1 MANVMLIIAAAI
13 WGFNFFF
20 QKIAGQYVEPFTFM
34 AARSF
39 VGAVTLLII
48 IAAISTWERRANRIA
63 AERMGRRPADEA
75 KRTYSDEAKTGRD
88 PAGLKKLAAVSALCG
103 GVTVSGSVM
112 VQFGLMYTDVAKAS
126 FINALYIVFVPII
139 GLIFFRIK
147 TKLKAWIGVGI
158 SAVGLYLLCAG
169 DSVILAPSDVII
181 VAATLCFALHIQL
194 ISKFVHEVNG
204 VHLACLEFFF
214 AAAYCTIFALIFE
227 EPSLHALAY
236 CWVSLVFAGV
246 LGVGVCYAL
255 QVTAQK
261 KTDPTVAA
269 LLMSL
274 ESVFGAAAGVIFL
287 HETMSLRE
295 VAGAALI
302 AVAVVLAQVEIKP
315 RKYIDKF

>member
-13 WGFNFFF
+13 WGCNFFF

-34 AARSF
+34 AARCLI
-39 VGAVTLLII
+39 GAVTLLLI
-48 IAAISTWERRANRIA
+48 IAVISAREKKENRKA
-63 AERMGRRPADEA
+63 AERMGKKYLDEA
-75 KRTYSDEAKTGRD
+75 ERTDIVKTGSSA
-88 PAGLKKLAAVSALCG
+88 AGLKKLIAVSALCG

-126 FINALYIVFVPII
+126 FINALYIVFVPVI

-147 TKLKAWIGVGI
+147 TKLKAWIGVAI
-158 SAVGLYLLCAG
+158 STVGLYLLCASG
-169 DSVILAPSDVII
+169 SVILTPADAII
-181 VAATLCFALHIQL
+181 VVATLFFALHIQL

-214 AAAYCTIFALIFE
+214 ASIYCWVFALIFE
-227 EPSLHALAY
+227 EPSVSGLISCWGSLA
-236 CWVSLVFAGV
+236 FAGV

-261 KTDPTVAA
+261 RTDPTVAA

-274 ESVFGAAAGVIFL
+274 ESVFGAAAGVLFL
-287 HETMSLRE
+287 HETMSARE
-295 VAGAALI
+295 IGGAILI

-315 RKYIDKF
+315 RKSIDKF

>member
-13 WGFNFFF
+13 WGCNFFF

-34 AARSF
+34 AARSLI
-39 VGAVTLLII
+39 GAVTLLII
-48 IAAISTWERRANRIA
+48 IALISAREKRESRRA
-63 AERMGRRPADEA
+63 AERMGKKYLNEA
-75 KRTYSDEAKTGRD
+75 ERTDRLKAGSDT
-88 PAGLKKLAAVSALCG
+88 AGLKKLIAVSALCG

-126 FINALYIVFVPII
+126 FINALYIVFVPVI

-147 TKLKAWIGVGI
+147 TKLKAWIGVAI
-158 SAVGLYLLCAG
+158 STAGLYLLCASG
-169 DSVILAPSDVII
+169 SVILAPADAII

-214 AAAYCTIFALIFE
+214 AAIYCSVFAFIFE
-227 EPSLHALAY
+227 EPSVTGLLSCWGSLA
-236 CWVSLVFAGV
+236 FAGV

-287 HETMSLRE
+287 HETMSAKE
-295 VAGAALI
+295 IAGAVLI

-315 RKYIDKF
+315 RKAIDIF

>member
-13 WGFNFFF
+13 WGSNFLF
-20 QKIAGQYVEPFTFM
+20 QKVAGQYVEPFTFM
-34 AARSF
+34 AARSLI
-39 VGAVTLLII
+39 GAVTLLII
-48 IAAISTWERRANRIA
+48 IAAISAWDRRANRRA
-63 AERMGRRPADEA
+63 AEMMGRSFAEEA
-75 KRTYSDEAKTGRD
+75 KRTDNEIKTGSS
-88 PAGLKKLAAVSALCG
+88 PAGLKKLIAVSALCG

-169 DSVILAPSDVII
+169 GSVILAPSDVII

-295 VAGAALI
+295 AAGAALI